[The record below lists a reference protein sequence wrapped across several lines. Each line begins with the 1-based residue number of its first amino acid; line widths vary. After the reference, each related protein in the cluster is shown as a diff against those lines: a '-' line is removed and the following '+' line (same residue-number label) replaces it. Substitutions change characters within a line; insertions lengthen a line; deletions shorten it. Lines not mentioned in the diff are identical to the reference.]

1 MLSPPI
7 DQVVDVPKV
16 VAARRMGSYT
26 QIEVKFFRVFAVASA
41 VLAFAIAVL
50 GSWVRINDAGLTC
63 PDWPLCQGQ
72 LVPSLH
78 GGIVLEWSHRL
89 VAFVEGF
96 VVLGAIVTGF
106 RARRTVAGV
115 GPVLT
120 ALGVIFLIQVS
131 LGGATVLLGNSP
143 LSVMLHWGMGMALL
157 ATLTTLAILAILA
170 PAPRVDARIGDGAAP
185 ALAAAAIFAFVTMC
199 IGAYVSSS
207 YAGLACATVP
217 ACDGT
222 LLGTT
227 NAQLVQM
234 LHRLAAFSFA
244 AVALFATVVAWQSG
258 VARVR
263 AFASVGLALI
273 ALQIGL
279 GIANVVWHLP
289 IALREAHAAN
299 AGATFLAFVIAAVL
313 AALDTALVGAT
324 SGRASRARS
333 RIATN
338 A

>member
-1 MLSPPI
+1 MRPRI
-7 DQVVDVPKV
+7 NRTVDVPKV
-16 VAARRMGSYT
+16 VAPEPVGSYT
-26 QIEVKFFRVFAVASA
+26 GKAVKFFRVFAVGSA
-41 VLAFAIAVL
+41 VLAFAIAIL

-63 PDWPLCQGQ
+63 PDWPLCNGA

-78 GGIVLEWSHRL
+78 GGVVLEWSHRA
-89 VAFVEGF
+89 VAFLESF
-96 VVLGAIVTGF
+96 VVLGAIVTGI
-106 RARRTVAGV
+106 RARKIVAGV
-115 GPVLT
+115 RPVL
-120 ALGVIFLIQVS
+120 AGLAAIFLIQVS
-131 LGGATVLLGNSP
+131 LGGATVLLANSP

-157 ATLTTLAILAILA
+157 ATLTTLAILSIVA
-170 PAPRVDARIGDGAAP
+170 PAPRAIPRLGEGAAP
-185 ALAAAAIFAFVTMC
+185 ALALAAGFAFVTMC
-199 IGAYVSSS
+199 LGAYVSSS

-227 NAQLVQM
+227 SAQLLQM
-234 LHRLAAFSFA
+234 SHRLAAFAFC
-244 AVALFATVVAWQSG
+244 AVAMFATVVAWQSG
-258 VARVR
+258 IPRIR
-263 AFASVGLALI
+263 AFASLGMTLVGAQI
-273 ALQIGL
+273 AL

-313 AALDTALVGAT
+313 ATLEASPARVRVLTG
-324 SGRASRARS
+324 SGARS